1 MANIKFQGAVYSCSG
16 YAQLRHLILA
26 LSKCGHTIKIVPFK
40 TKDNVNFTNQS
51 EFKKLEETN
60 LLKPYINIISGIAPQ
75 IRIDPE
81 ASYNIAYSMFETL
94 TVPDNWIKFYN
105 EFNEIWVPSKFC
117 KKAFDR
123 HDLESIV
130 NVISLGTDT
139 KKYISKKRDKG
150 FFTFLSVGKWID
162 RKGWDLLINAY
173 TSEFI
178 GNYDVRLCIKTD
190 EGHKTNQELVK
201 EYLTNDRTSIM
212 PKIMIRNQ
220 KIDEDIMP
228 KLYQESDC
236 YVLPTRGEAFGLPYL
251 EAMSSGVPCIASDF
265 GGQTDFVNNDN
276 GWLIKIKT
284 LKHLSERLCKINS
297 AYKGLWFAEPEIDDI
312 RALMRYAYSHKDEAR
327 EKGILARK
335 NVKERYDWKFI
346 TKKADK
352 RLKEIY
358 TSLNRK

>member
-1 MANIKFQGAVYSCSG
+1 MYSCSG

-26 LSKCGHTIKIVPFK
+26 LSKCGHTIKLVPFK
-40 TKDNVNFTNQS
+40 TNDNVNFLNQS
-51 EFKKLEETN
+51 EFKKLEKTN
-60 LLKPYINIISGIAPQ
+60 LLKPYINIVSGIAPQ

-94 TVPDNWIKFYN
+94 TIPDNWIKFYN
-105 EFNEIWVPSKFC
+105 EFNEIWVPSNFC

-123 HDLESIV
+123 HDLNCIV
-130 NVISLGTDT
+130 KKVSLGTYT
-139 KKYISKKRDKG
+139 KKFIPKNREKDV
-150 FFTFLSVGKWID
+150 FTFLSVGTWID

-173 TSEFI
+173 TSEFV

-190 EGHKTNQELVK
+190 AKYKTNQELVQ
-201 EYLTNDRTSIM
+201 EYLTNNRTSIM

-236 YVLPTRGEAFGLPYL
+236 YILPTRGEAFGLPYL
-251 EAMSSGVPCIASDF
+251 EAMSSGIPCIASDF
-265 GGQTDFVNNDN
+265 GGQTDFINNDN

-297 AYKGLWFAEPEIDDI
+297 AYEGLWFAEPSIEDI
-312 RALMRYAYSHKDEAR
+312 RAIMRYAYVHKDEVR
-327 EKGILARK
+327 ERGMQARK
-335 NVKERYDWKFI
+335 DVKDKYDWKFI
-346 TKKADK
+346 AKETDK
-352 RLKEIY
+352 RLKEIH
-358 TSLNRK
+358 LAFNRKKK